1 MAQFMHYKR
10 LSRVTELLDKNG
22 ERVPFKMLYAA
33 KCGDIISPES
43 GEAVV
48 TSVDVKNGCRTVKF
62 LASGNSRTL
71 CDCLFLSVFLNGTEF
86 LITAN

>member
-1 MAQFMHYKR
+1 MAQFIHYKR

-48 TSVDVKNGCRTVKF
+48 TSVDV
-62 LASGNSRTL
+62 
-71 CDCLFLSVFLNGTEF
+71 
-86 LITAN
+86 